1 MSSPVSP
8 VRRGGEDVTSR
19 LVSVRREELERELKT
34 RGASLREL
42 LARSDLDLWGS
53 GPVRIGISGGADS
66 MGLALL
72 AWANGQQ
79 VLGVH
84 VDHGLRSDSN
94 TEGRMI
100 ADALAPFGIGLLE
113 CRVDVE
119 AGGNLEDR
127 ARQARLAILGG
138 AATAHTMDDQAETVI
153 ANLLRGA
160 GLVGVGAMQPGR
172 RHPILR
178 LRRSETRLLCEAAGV
193 WIFDDPSNG
202 DPRFVRNRVR
212 AELLPLAADILQ
224 RDVVPILARTAA
236 NSQEYAE
243 AISAVLSQLPQ
254 GLEDLPPVLAR
265 HRLNSLITAGLGL
278 RLNGDHL
285 EQIRQVAIG
294 QRPAHQIVHA
304 ITVRRVHDGLV
315 FVDRDGNRLLQL

>member
-1 MSSPVSP
+1 VTTSGLAGA
-8 VRRGGEDVTSR
+8 RRD
-19 LVSVRREELERELKT
+19 ELEKKLET
-34 RGASLREL
+34 RGVSLREL
-42 LARSDLDLWGS
+42 LDRSDLDQWGT

-79 VLGVH
+79 VVGVH
-84 VDHGLRSDSN
+84 VDHGLRADSS
-94 TEGRMI
+94 TEGAMI
-100 ADALAPFGIGLLE
+100 ADALAPFGIGVLE
-113 CRVDVE
+113 CRVSVE

-127 ARQARLAILGG
+127 ARQARLATLRG

-193 WIFDDPSNG
+193 WVFDDPSNS

-236 NSQEYAE
+236 HSQEYVE
-243 AISAVLSQLPQ
+243 AISVMLSQLPQ
-254 GLEDLPPVLAR
+254 RLEELPPVLAR
-265 HRLNSLITAGLGL
+265 HRLNTLITAGLGL
-278 RLNGDHL
+278 RLNGEHL
-285 EQIRQVAIG
+285 EHIRQVAIG
-294 QRPAHQIVHA
+294 ERPAHQIVHA
-304 ITVRRVHDGLV
+304 ITVRRVHDLLV